1 VIGEAA
7 MVDGVKALTFDV
19 FGTVVDWRTSI
30 IKDLEAFGR
39 SKGITVDWV
48 ALTDAWR
55 AGYQPAMDKVRKGE
69 LGWTHID
76 VLHRMV
82 LDELI
87 ARFKITGLSEADKDH
102 VNRVWHR
109 LNGWPDTVEGLTRLK
124 RKFILSTLSNGNTS
138 LLVNMAKHA
147 GLPWDCVLS
156 AETFKAYKPDP
167 RSYLGAAETLGLK
180 PNEVMMVAAHNS
192 DLVAASKQGLRT
204 AFVARPTE
212 YGPNQKIDLKAE
224 HPFDVVADSF
234 VDLAAKLGV

>member
-1 VIGEAA
+1 
-7 MVDGVKALTFDV
+7 MVDGVKALVFDV

-30 IKDLEAFGR
+30 IKDLEGFGR
-39 SKGITVDWV
+39 AKGIAADWT

-55 AGYQPAMDKVRKGE
+55 AGYQPAMDKVRSGA

-82 LDELI
+82 LDELL
-87 ARFKITGLSEADKDH
+87 AKFKITGLSEADKDH
-102 VNRVWHR
+102 VNKVWHR
-109 LNGWPDTVEGLTRLK
+109 LNGWPDSAEGLTRLK
-124 RKFILSTLSNGNTS
+124 RKFIISTLSNGNTS

-167 RSYLGAAETLGLK
+167 RAYLGAAEVLGLK
-180 PNEVMMVAAHNS
+180 PNEVMMTAAHNS

-212 YGPNQKIDLKAE
+212 YGPHQTRDFKAE
-224 HPFDVVADSF
+224 HDFDVVATDF
-234 VDLAAKLGV
+234 IDLAKKLGV